1 MRKHIVPILNLI
13 LLIIVTCTILY
24 NYSVG
29 NQTEKIGWLVFGV
42 LLLNTSFSYWKEFF
56 TKSDENFKDEKSDGI
71 HIELHTD
78 FYEDGQKQS
87 EVTFKDGKI
96 NGLVTYWYE
105 NGEKKSEGTYKN
117 GKKDGLFTWWY
128 VNGKKEYEGTYKNGR
143 KISVKEWNEDGSV
156 KE

>member
-1 MRKHIVPILNLI
+1 MKKHIVPILNLI

-29 NQTEKIGWLVFGV
+29 NQTEKIGWLVFVV
-42 LLLNTSFSYWKEFF
+42 LLLTIPFSYWKEFF

-78 FYEDGQKQS
+78 FYEDGQKKFEGS
-87 EVTFKDGKI
+87 FKDG
-96 NGLVTYWYE
+96 E
-105 NGEKKSEGTYKN
+105 
-117 GKKDGLFTWWY
+117 KDGLFTWWY
-128 VNGKKEYEGTYKNGR
+128 ENGKKEYEGTYKNGK